1 MKRKELSDKTRHPQE
16 QSEALP
22 HSGVS
27 KISQKQIDKGGSLW
41 ETLRFYWGAFVIS
54 TIVALGM
61 VPLIHLFPR
70 HKGTIM
76 HKLNRAILF
85 LMGAKIAT
93 VGERDPQA
101 NLFLM
106 NHQGIIDIITME
118 AVENTHWRWVAK
130 KELFEVPWF
139 GLLLKGGDMISVDRE
154 NKAGLVKLFKDAQET
169 LEKKNRAV
177 AIFPEGTRASD
188 QKLLPFKPGPRF
200 IAQKLGMR
208 VQPVVIVGSKH
219 VLNEHNRTAHS
230 GTVKVIYLPSVD
242 VSKAPKDWY
251 DRIARDMQAEID
263 RQEREYGLHR

>member
-1 MKRKELSDKTRHPQE
+1 MKDKNLSAKSQPGQE
-16 QSEALP
+16 GAEA
-22 HSGVS
+22 SQRSSVS
-27 KISQKQIDKGGSLW
+27 KISQKQIDKSGTFW
-41 ETLRFYWGAFVIS
+41 ERLRFYWGAFVIS

-61 VPLIHLFPR
+61 IPLIHFFPK

-85 LMGAKIAT
+85 LMGAKIVT
-93 VGERDPQA
+93 EGERDPQA
-101 NLFLM
+101 NLILI

-154 NKAGLVKLFKDAQET
+154 NKAGLVKLLKDAKESIE
-169 LEKKNRAV
+169 EKKRAV

-188 QKLLPFKPGPRF
+188 QQLLPFKPGPRF

-208 VQPVVIVGSKH
+208 VQPVVIVGSKQ
-219 VLNEHNRTAHS
+219 VLNEHNRTAHN

-242 VSKAPKDWY
+242 LSDAPKDWY
-251 DRIARDMQAEID
+251 EQVREAMQAEID
-263 RQEREYGLHR
+263 RQEREYGLYR